1 MHSWFTLRKI
11 EILDGRKDEINREGV
26 KVVVDVSRST
36 TTIPII
42 LKNGAK
48 EVIPTGTVKKARSL
62 SKEHPEYVLAGER
75 YGFKVPGFDLG
86 NSPAEVWG
94 MDFSGKTVIFTS
106 TNGTR
111 IISRLR
117 DRTIL
122 LSSFVNCS
130 ATVRFLENADRIV
143 IITSGRPD
151 GYADEDFI
159 YAEYLKEKLSG
170 GDPDDNLYREKIL
183 NSSGARRLSMIGFS
197 RDIEYCIK
205 IDSVGFPVKVEDG
218 IITRSQ

>member
-1 MHSWFTLRKI
+1 
-11 EILDGRKDEINREGV
+11 
-26 KVVVDVSRST
+26 
-36 TTIPII
+36 
-42 LKNGAK
+42 
-48 EVIPTGTVKKARSL
+48 
-62 SKEHPEYVLAGER
+62 
-75 YGFKVPGFDLG
+75 
-86 NSPAEVWG
+86 PAEVWG